1 MATSILFLSKKCFK
15 KRSKKSFLNFHFW
28 GFGAKTRS
36 DSCRSCFSDHFGRVD
51 VPFRPMDDHFVT
63 IWVFFAVSS
72 AKKVGILDLFWL
84 AACRR
89 RFFFGPNSVSLGK
102 GPFSSAGGLPQALF
116 FGKKWRFRWKN
127 DVFAFYKGCQQS
139 YREPFI
145 NFLALLGHS
154 QRKSWFYHFFQKI

>member
-1 MATSILFLSKKCFK
+1 M
-15 KRSKKSFLNFHFW
+15 
-28 GFGAKTRS
+28 
-36 DSCRSCFSDHFGRVD
+36 VD

-63 IWVFFAVSS
+63 ILVFFAVFS

-116 FGKKWRFRWKN
+116 LAKN
-127 DVFAFYKGCQQS
+127 DGFGGKMTFL
-139 YREPFI
+139 RFI
-145 NFLALLGHS
+145 RDVNNPIGSLSSIFWL
-154 QRKSWFYHFFQKI
+154 Y

>member
-1 MATSILFLSKKCFK
+1 MIRLEKLMRTKQFSCDSDRRMAKSWVPPPLFFLDFC
-15 KRSKKSFLNFHFW
+15 LNF
-28 GFGAKTRS
+28 
-36 DSCRSCFSDHFGRVD
+36 CRDADLQEQDHFPR
-51 VPFRPMDDHFVT
+51 
-63 IWVFFAVSS
+63 
-72 AKKVGILDLFWL
+72 L

-116 FGKKWRFRWKN
+116 FRWKN

-145 NFLALLGHS
+145 NFLSLLGHS
-154 QRKSWFYHFFQKI
+154 QRKSWFYHFFKKSSKKTFF